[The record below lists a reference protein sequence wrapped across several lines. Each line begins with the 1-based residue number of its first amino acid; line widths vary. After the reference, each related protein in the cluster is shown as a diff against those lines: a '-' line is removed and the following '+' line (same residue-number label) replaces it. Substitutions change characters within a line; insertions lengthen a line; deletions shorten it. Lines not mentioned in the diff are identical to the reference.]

1 MAKLYMKIRPK
12 SHASSGKSFTQ
23 INLKIDVNLI
33 REYTVLGPLTLT
45 GDLANFFTSYATTEY
60 ETKYE

>member
-12 SHASSGKSFTQ
+12 SHASSGTSSVLT
-23 INLKIDVNLI
+23 NLKIYGNQI
-33 REYTVLGPLTLT
+33 RENTVLGPLTLT